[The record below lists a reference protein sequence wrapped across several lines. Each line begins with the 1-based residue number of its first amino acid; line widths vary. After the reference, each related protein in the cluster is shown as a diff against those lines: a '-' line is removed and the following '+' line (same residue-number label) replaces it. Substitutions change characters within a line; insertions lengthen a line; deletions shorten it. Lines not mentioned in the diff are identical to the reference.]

1 MGRRSFSGDY
11 VKSELEKLATTA
23 SSKATL
29 FVIGGLA
36 LINYGLKSATK
47 DTDIVVTSK
56 TELDTITSALNSIGY
71 HPLDEYII
79 SRPYKEMAT
88 ARILENQDCFRWD
101 IFLGQICNALTFTDT
116 MKSRAKSFFKQ
127 NLLEAKLASK
137 EDIFLFK
144 GITDR
149 EADLDDMR
157 RLAESELDWKIIAQE
172 CQMQSELSGRLWEG
186 ALLDSIA
193 NLRKT
198 YKIRSPIEKSL
209 EKIFEDKLSE
219 DKLTK
224 AISEGALTIQEIA
237 QAANIPEQWVR
248 DYANKMEQK
257 GLLKIDKTKRPY
269 KLTLTKPKQK

>member
-1 MGRRSFSGDY
+1 
-11 VKSELEKLATTA
+11 
-23 SSKATL
+23 
-29 FVIGGLA
+29 
-36 LINYGLKSATK
+36 
-47 DTDIVVTSK
+47 
-56 TELDTITSALNSIGY
+56 
-71 HPLDEYII
+71 
-79 SRPYKEMAT
+79 
-88 ARILENQDCFRWD
+88 
-101 IFLGQICNALTFTDT
+101 
-116 MKSRAKSFFKQ
+116 
-127 NLLEAKLASK
+127 
-137 EDIFLFK
+137 
-144 GITDR
+144 
-149 EADLDDMR
+149 MR